1 MNYANINKK
10 LTLAFANSFPGS
22 DDVCFA
28 PEVFGKGT
36 RNRRRFTS
44 QASFR
49 LQAIPLL
56 DTAAKDNIDLKI
68 YNPSNP
74 RILESE
80 IYSAHSL
87 IIGKLSTHPLD
98 TQGKQ
103 LTTTILQLLKTTKRL
118 GKKICAVYSDNYLA
132 KDSYQSELYQQILQ
146 YSSKIITPT
155 SYLREVAK
163 TYNANASCQVISD
176 PCLLKPID
184 IKRSSDTLCRL
195 IWFGQGENTKYLLES
210 LEILLT
216 NCAASKKY
224 ELTILTRK
232 AYQENLISQKIKEI
246 TIRLKHKKLPSIW
259 SFRLISWDDTNQP
272 TQLQNELERAH
283 ISFIPSDKNSP
294 WKKGA
299 SSNRLVDSLQVGC
312 LCITSPLESY
322 QDLYSISLQ
331 GQNFPELIDH
341 AWANFEELSL
351 NINDQKAKSL
361 EHYSEENTH
370 RRWRKVIDSLL
381 K

>member
-1 MNYANINKK
+1 MNHASINKK
-10 LTLAFANSFPGS
+10 LTLAFASSFPGS
-22 DDVCFA
+22 DEIFFT
-28 PEVFGKGT
+28 PEAFGKGT
-36 RNRRRFTS
+36 RNRRRLTS

-56 DTAAKDNIDLKI
+56 DTAKEDNIDLKI
-68 YNPSNP
+68 YNPCNP

-87 IIGKLSTHPLD
+87 IIGKLLTHPLD
-98 TQGKQ
+98 TQGEK
-103 LTTTILQLLKTTKRL
+103 LTTTIVQLLKMKKRL
-118 GKKICAVYSDNYLA
+118 GKKVCAIYSDNYLA
-132 KDSYQSELYQQILQ
+132 KDNYKSDLYQQILR
-146 YSSKIITPT
+146 YSSDIITPT
-155 SYLREVAK
+155 KYLCKITK
-163 TYNANASCQVISD
+163 TYNENANCRIIPD

-216 NCAASKKY
+216 NCAASEKY
-224 ELTILTRK
+224 EMTILTRK

-246 TIRLKHKKLPSIW
+246 SARLKHKKLPSIW

-272 TQLQNELERAH
+272 AQLQDELERAH

-299 SSNRLVDSLQVGC
+299 SSNRLVDSLQAGC

-322 QDLYSISLQ
+322 QHLYSISMQ
-331 GQNFPELIDH
+331 GENFPELVDQ

-351 NINDQKAKSL
+351 NINDQKAEIL
-361 EHYSEENTH
+361 EYYSEENTH
-370 RRWRKVIDSLL
+370 RRWRKVINSLL